1 MKVNISYFIIQKCEL
16 NIKQI
21 LWQLI
26 NSAEVSEMKK
36 KTQLIKTGII
46 PHAWKAQVLRLEFW
60 TKV

>member
-36 KTQLIKTGII
+36 NKTQLIKTGII
-46 PHAWKAQVLRLEFW
+46 PHA
-60 TKV
+60 